1 MIKRIMAT
9 PDPELRTLIESTGLT
24 YARLAERFQ
33 CNPKT
38 VMGWY
43 TGNRP
48 PAMPGLVKCAL
59 QLIVLE
65 QRGVVTEKLIEQV
78 LR

>member
-1 MIKRIMAT
+1 MIDT
-9 PDPELRTLIESTGLT
+9 ELRTLIEQTGLP
-24 YARLAERFQ
+24 YARLAERFN
-33 CNPKT
+33 CHPKT
-38 VMGWY
+38 IMGWY

-65 QRGVVTEKLIEQV
+65 QRGVITTQLIEHSTK
-78 LR
+78 

>member
-1 MIKRIMAT
+1 MPKQDA
-9 PDPELRTLIESTGLT
+9 ELRALIEATGLP
-24 YARLAERFQ
+24 YARLAERFG

-59 QLIVLE
+59 QLIILE
-65 QRGVVTEKLIEQV
+65 QRGIVTAKLVE
-78 LR
+78 RCC